1 MTCEKAM
8 SLISAYLDKE
18 LGFDEFRQVELH
30 LAYCEVCSQEYE
42 SLKATKELLGTLRAA
57 ELPREFWP
65 ELRERLGAVA
75 AEEGVAPAAARSS
88 GSTGRSTACRSWWR
102 TVARGD
108 LGGLG
113 KSLFWASMVKVFVPA
128 FLVLALAALPMVW
141 STYRRPA
148 EAQVSSG
155 INSIEPY
162 FRDYVISEYDRP
174 LSDKTSV
181 GFVVTGQAVTMYT
194 SDLLEPSSLG
204 ASSKATRAGSLRKAL
219 SSPSSPQD
227 LAGNEYTL
235 ISYPK

>member
-8 SLISAYLDKE
+8 SLMSAYLDKE

-30 LAYCEVCSQEYE
+30 LAYCEACSQEYE

-75 AEEGVAPAAARSS
+75 AEERVAPARAKSSSSARQSS
-88 GSTGRSTACRSWWR
+88 SRQSRWR
-102 TVARGD
+102 GILRPAS
-108 LGGLG
+108 GGG
-113 KSLFWASMVKVFVPA
+113 GGSLFSSPMVKALVPA
-128 FLVLALAALPMVW
+128 FLVLVLATLSTVW
-141 STYRRPA
+141 SAHRRPA
-148 EAQVSSG
+148 EAQMSSR
-155 INSIEPY
+155 IDSIEPY

-194 SDLLEPSSLG
+194 SDLLGPSSKVTR
-204 ASSKATRAGSLRKAL
+204 ASSLREA
-219 SSPSSPQD
+219 SPSPPNT
-227 LAGNEYTL
+227 ARNEYTL
-235 ISYPK
+235 ISYPR